1 MKYMNFT
8 KIILIAVFVLAA
20 VFAASCGGASS
31 APNDQPS
38 SDYPPLQASIAQA
51 DVENLDGS
59 TFKVAD
65 KKGSVLLL
73 NMWATWCGPCRDEM
87 PELVK
92 LQDKYRDQGF
102 EIIGLN
108 TNDGDTPDM
117 IKAFA
122 KQQNLNYTLTLAPTA
137 MQVDIVKL
145 TKNEGIPQSLLIGR
159 DGTLRGVFLGGSE
172 SEIAKMKATVGKVV
186 TAAH

>member
-1 MKYMNFT
+1 MKYTNFT
-8 KIILIAVFVLAA
+8 RIILIAMFASAA
-20 VFAASCGGASS
+20 IFTASCGGSSS
-31 APNDQPS
+31 ATQPQ
-38 SDYPPLQASIAQA
+38 SDYPQLKESIAQA

-65 KKGSVLLL
+65 RKGKVLLL
-73 NMWATWCGPCRDEM
+73 NMWATWCGPCREEM
-87 PELVK
+87 PELIK

-122 KQQNLNYTLTLAPTA
+122 KQQELNYTLTLAPTA

-145 TKNEGIPQSLLIGR
+145 TKNEGIPQSLLVGR

-172 SEIAKMKATVGKVV
+172 SEIAKMKATVAKVMED
-186 TAAH
+186 AK

>member
-1 MKYMNFT
+1 MKYRNFT
-8 KIILIAVFVLAA
+8 QILLVAMFASVVI
-20 VFAASCGGASS
+20 FAASCGGTSQTAEK
-31 APNDQPS
+31 PK
-38 SDYPPLQASIAQA
+38 SDYPPLQSSIAQA

-59 TFKVAD
+59 TFKIAD
-65 KKGSVLLL
+65 RKGKVLLL
-73 NMWATWCGPCRDEM
+73 NMWATWCGPCREEM

-108 TNDGDTPDM
+108 TNDGDTPEM
-117 IKAFA
+117 IKDFA
-122 KQQNLNYTLTLAPTA
+122 KEQKLNYTLTLAPTA

-145 TKNEGIPQSLLIGR
+145 TKNEGIPQSLLVGR

-172 SEIAKMKATVGKVV
+172 AEISKMKATVAKVMGD
-186 TAAH
+186 AQ